1 MITYTNTVS
10 GTDAGSETY
19 FNGAAT
25 LDGARD
31 YIFAWCPTKRD
42 ADHFGD
48 TDVKLND
55 DAVRGANVCYMRGL
69 KERIHIQTSSGIPW
83 NWRRICFT
91 MKGDELYNLEESGY
105 HLEALT
111 SNGYARVTNSLGK
124 SHMADKL
131 LSILFKGTQGTDWA
145 SRYSAKA
152 DNANLTIKYD
162 RTWKIQSGND
172 SGCLLQ
178 RNLWHP
184 MNKNLHYD
192 ETEFGD
198 KQVGSGWSVTGK
210 QGMGDY
216 YIVDLIRAGTG
227 GTTSDFMTF
236 QPEATLYWHEK

>member
-1 MITYTNTVS
+1 MITYTNTRS
-10 GTDAGSETY
+10 GQDAGSTNY
-19 FNGAAT
+19 INGAAT
-25 LDGARD
+25 LDGAHD
-31 YIFAWCPTKRD
+31 YIFAWCPTMREASHYD
-42 ADHFGD
+42 NS
-48 TDVKLND
+48 DVKGSD
-55 DAVRGANVCYMRGL
+55 DSVRTANVCYMRGL

-91 MKGDELYNLEESGY
+91 LKGDELYSLEESGY

-111 SNGYARVTNSLGK
+111 SNGYARVTNSLGVGNMGK
-124 SHMADKL
+124 YL
-131 LSILFKGTQGTDWA
+131 LQLLFKGTEGEDWA
-145 SRYSAKA
+145 SRYSATV
-152 DNANLTIKYD
+152 DNTRVTIKYD
-162 RTWKIQSGND
+162 KTWKIQSGNQ
-172 SGCLLQ
+172 SGVLLQ

-192 ETEFGD
+192 TEEAGD
-198 KQVGSGWSVTGK
+198 KELGIGWSVTGK